1 MERYFLGPS
10 EEHRLATL
18 FFSYSHKDAT
28 LRDQLETQLAM
39 LKRQGVIQIWH
50 DRRIVAGEELDHAI
64 SAHIETDDVI
74 LLLVSP
80 DFLASNYCY
89 EVEMVRAMERH
100 RTGEAIVIPVILRAC
115 DWQYAPFGKLL
126 ATPTDGRP
134 VMQWPDRDQAFLEV
148 AKSVRAAVQKLNETA
163 ANRPNI
169 AQSFPS
175 SAPTLTPLVDGAPR
189 SSNLALTKHITDR
202 EKDQFLHDA
211 FEYMVSFFENS
222 LTELGERNPGIEGS
236 FRRVDANR
244 FFGAA
249 YRDGKAVARCTIFIG
264 GMFGRGINFFHG
276 ETTESNNC
284 NESVT
289 VDADDQSCFLRPMMS
304 YGRQSE
310 PKLTFEGAAEHFWAA
325 FIRPLQSR

>member
-1 MERYFLGPS
+1 M
-10 EEHRLATL
+10 ATL
-18 FFSYSHKDAT
+18 FFSYSHKDEA

-39 LKRQGVIQIWH
+39 LRRQGVIQTWH
-50 DRRIVAGEELDHAI
+50 DRRIVTGEELDHAV
-64 SAHIETDDVI
+64 SAHIEADDVI

-80 DFLASNYCY
+80 DFLASDYCY
-89 EVEMVRAMERH
+89 EIEMARAMERH
-100 RTGEAIVIPVILRAC
+100 RTGEAIVIPVIVRAC
-115 DWQYAPFGKLL
+115 DWHHAPFGKLM

-134 VMQWPDRDQAFLEV
+134 VTQWPDRDQAFLEV
-148 AKSVRAAVQKLNETA
+148 AKSVRAAVQKQSKGE
-163 ANRPNI
+163 ANGPII

-175 SAPTLTPLVDGAPR
+175 SAPTLTPPPADGAPR
-189 SSNLALTKHITDR
+189 SSNLALAKHFTDR

-211 FEYMVSFFENS
+211 FEYMASFFEHS
-222 LTELGERNPGIEGS
+222 LTELEVRNPGVEGS

-244 FFGAA
+244 FFSSA

-264 GMFGRGINFFHG
+264 GMFGRGINFFQG
-276 ETTESNNC
+276 ETTESNSC

-304 YGRQSE
+304 YGRQSD
-310 PKLTFEGAAEHFWAA
+310 PKLTFEGAAEHFWET